1 MAAKNAAM
9 NEVADLLAGSGDIVS
24 EAGLAN
30 LVKWKL
36 LQRWVRLWAGLFIII
51 TCDSVKGWYE
61 AGSWQVRL
69 FRNETHPMR
78 GLDKH
83 G

>member
-36 LQRWVRLWAGLFIII
+36 L
-51 TCDSVKGWYE
+51 
-61 AGSWQVRL
+61 
-69 FRNETHPMR
+69 
-78 GLDKH
+78 
-83 G
+83 